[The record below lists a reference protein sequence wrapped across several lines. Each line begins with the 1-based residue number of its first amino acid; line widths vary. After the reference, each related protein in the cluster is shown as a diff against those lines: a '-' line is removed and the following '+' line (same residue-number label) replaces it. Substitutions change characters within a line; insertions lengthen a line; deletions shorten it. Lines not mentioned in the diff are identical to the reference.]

1 MHAEEEARVRKEM
14 DKKHMQEQVE
24 LRKDLSISQAKLRM
38 QLVGESNLNN
48 TEADLEKKAL
58 ERFEQ
63 LKHTE

>member
-1 MHAEEEARVRKEM
+1 
-14 DKKHMQEQVE
+14 MQEQVE